1 MKKILLASLLSLFS
15 TILLYSQ
22 EIQPFAVEISPNG
35 RSVKF
40 ILKQDISTENVIL
53 SIDLEGNVEIS
64 TMGECEVEYHW
75 LETMVSGKIEKID
88 NVKFEYYYDANNP
101 GKLKKIGKLLFTYYD
116 FHEHESKIGKVKSIG
131 NYQFNYYDF
140 LEEEGKAG
148 KISNIGSVKI
158 DYFYGLENSG
168 KISRIG
174 NLRINYNTDFN
185 ENINSGKILGITG
198 SQDGVIIKTALF
210 VQKR

>member
-1 MKKILLASLLSLFS
+1 MKKIFLLSLFTLFS
-15 TILLYSQ
+15 FILSFSQ
-22 EIQPFAVEISPNG
+22 TIQPFAVEISPNG
-35 RSVKF
+35 RSAKF
-40 ILKQDISTENVIL
+40 ILKQDISTENILL

-64 TMGECEVEYHW
+64 TMGKCEVEYHW

-101 GKLKKIGKLLFTYYD
+101 GKIKKIGKLLFIYYD
-116 FHEHESKIGKVKSIG
+116 FHEHENNIGKIKSIS
-131 NYQFNYYDF
+131 NYNFDYYDF
-140 LEEEGKAG
+140 LEEAGKAG
-148 KISNIGSVKI
+148 KISTIGNVKI

-174 NLRINYNTDFN
+174 NIRINYNTDFD
-185 ENINSGKILGITG
+185 ENINSGKILGVTG